1 MILKK
6 RAYGSVYCLTFGF
19 LLIFNVINTNN
30 YGMYPPSYLVAFG
43 FGIGFAMILGIVYA
57 YVYDPGEKRRI
68 EITYKFA
75 HMKKEIALEKALSKP
90 IANRNPFPKPVASA
104 VPA

>member
-6 RAYGSVYCLTFGF
+6 RAYGSAYCLTFGF
-19 LLIFNVINTNN
+19 LLILNVINTNN

-43 FGIGFAMILGIVYA
+43 FGIGFSMILGIIYA

-68 EITYKFA
+68 EITYKFE
-75 HMKKEIALEKALSKP
+75 HMKKELALEKALSKP
-90 IANRNPFPKPVASA
+90 VVSRTPFSRPVTSA
-104 VPA
+104 

>member
-6 RAYGSVYCLTFGF
+6 RAYGSAYCLTFGF

-43 FGIGFAMILGIVYA
+43 FGIGFTMILGIIYA

-68 EITYKFA
+68 EITYKFE
-75 HMKKEIALEKALSKP
+75 HMKKELALKNSLSKHMT
-90 IANRNPFPKPVASA
+90 NRNPISNPVARA